1 MQRRTFVLASAA
13 AAASLPL
20 MAAPAFA
27 ADFAEGTDY
36 QKLAKPLPGGEG
48 KVIKI
53 FSYDCPFC
61 FRYDIGVDPKA
72 VPMIE
77 KLGLGFEPRHLETKG
92 KYGRCAS
99 EFLAMCILKD
109 KKAGRSIEAKD
120 SLFKKA
126 KDSIYVAYHRK
137 SERWTKGEAAFV
149 ETMTA
154 ATGISADEFAKER
167 ATAPVKALAD
177 SWKSTYDV
185 AKIQGIPAYVVNG
198 KWLVLTK
205 SIRSIDGF
213 VELVGK
219 LAKM

>member
-1 MQRRTFVLASAA
+1 MQRRSFLISSAA
-13 AAASLPL
+13 AAAAALLP
-20 MAAPAFA
+20 AAAL
-27 ADFAEGTDY
+27 ADDFKEGVDY
-36 QKLAKPLPGGEG
+36 QKLAAELPDASG
-48 KVIKI
+48 KLVKI

-72 VPMIE
+72 LPAIE
-77 KLGLGFEPRHLETKG
+77 KQAGLRFDPRHLETKG
-92 KYGRCAS
+92 KYGRAAS

-109 KKAGRSIEAKD
+109 RKAGRSIEAAD

-126 KDSIYVAYHRK
+126 KDAVYLAYHRK
-137 SERWTKGEAAFV
+137 SERWTAGEAAFV
-149 ETMTA
+149 KTMCD
-154 ATGISADEFAKER
+154 ATGIAADEFAKER
-167 ATAPVKALAD
+167 ASAPVKALAD

-198 KWLVLTK
+198 KWLVMTK

-213 VELVGK
+213 VALVAK